1 MCVSVFSG
9 SMPCYIGVYQCMYGV
24 LYRSVCVGTGGL
36 YPPGCGRAV
45 CVCVAEVCGGGLMFW
60 GLCVFV
66 IKSVRRLW
74 VVNVVVR
81 LDSGNGC
88 LV

>member
-1 MCVSVFSG
+1 MFISA
-9 SMPCYIGVYQCMYGV
+9 VYGL

-36 YPPGCGRAV
+36 CSPGCGRGV
-45 CVCVAEVCGGGLMFW
+45 CSGGLRCS

-66 IKSVRRLW
+66 IKSLRRLW
-74 VVNVVVR
+74 VFSVVVR

-88 LV
+88 VV